1 MSPRKIYRANKENG
15 RAMYKTCRLSA
26 DTTSKRERRK
36 NIPCVTH
43 QPFLK
48 QHHHRSR
55 YHHYVLLVSR
65 RNRYEIHHRTNPT
78 NFGRTK
84 YRQIVNAAKKTL
96 NLILALSRR
105 WRNVK
110 ISCSSSKNVRVII
123 KTWIPGIRV
132 SKLFRTKNLSFLL
145 RTHDRFIARKQKISS
160 ARPTRLPT
168 NACSI

>member
-1 MSPRKIYRANKENG
+1 
-15 RAMYKTCRLSA
+15 MYKTCRLSA

-84 YRQIVNAAKKTL
+84 YRQIVNAAKKTW

-123 KTWIPGIRV
+123 KRGYLGSAFRNSSEQKTFPFSCGLMIDSSRANRKFRARDPRV
-132 SKLFRTKNLSFLL
+132 FL
-145 RTHDRFIARKQKISS
+145 RTLARFRN
-160 ARPTRLPT
+160 PE
-168 NACSI
+168 NASQI